1 MAKDGEDVKYITT
14 SYLVD
19 FNGFISSLGGGLG
32 LFVGFS
38 MLSTLTMGMDYVFG
52 GRK

>member
-19 FNGFISSLGGGLG
+19 FNGFISSLGGGL
-32 LFVGFS
+32 FVGFS
-38 MLSTLTMGMDYVFG
+38 MLSTLTEGMDYVFG